1 MARKGKPVMCIETG
15 RVFNT
20 AKAAAQWL
28 GTNPSCVSQVL
39 NGYAKSAGGYRWEY
53 VDEDAE
59 EKTVAKPRSR
69 PTMTIYEVQEEAR
82 RRTEKT
88 GQYHRYAHIQKEE
101 TLLMLR
107 RQAARETLKKKKEGS
122 RCPRKH

>member
-15 RVFNT
+15 RVFGT
-20 AKAAAQWL
+20 AKEAAQWL
-28 GTNPSCVSQVL
+28 GTNPSCVSSVL
-39 NGYAKSAGGYRWEY
+39 VGYSKTAGGYRWEY
-53 VDEDAE
+53 VDVEKE

-69 PTMTIYEVQEEAR
+69 PTMTISEMQREAE
-82 RRTEKT
+82 RRTRET
-88 GQYHRYAHIQKEE
+88 GRFTRYADLQKEE

-107 RQAARETLKKKKEGS
+107 RQAARETLKKRKEGT